1 MLDAT
6 TPLDV
11 SVGVFRVEQPGML
24 ATIQDLGRPG
34 RRAAGVPPGGAMD
47 RFALAAANL
56 LVGNPEGAATLECA
70 LSGPSLTVLVGC
82 LVAVTGADFQATLN
96 GHRMPTWEG
105 VFVAPGDRLDFV
117 GRAWGARVYVA
128 VAGGLTGDRWLGSVA
143 TYLLAGRGGIHGRP
157 LKAGD
162 VLLAAG
168 LPPRPLV
175 VGRALP
181 QLLRPPYSAHPE
193 LSAVPGPYIS
203 RLPAK
208 HRRALF
214 REDWT
219 ISRDADR
226 MGYRLEGPELVIEGP
241 DLVSFGLAMGCV
253 QLPSSGNPI
262 LLMADGQTA
271 GGYPVIAAVAR
282 CDLPLAAQLMPGD
295 RLRFRETT
303 VEAAQEEWR
312 RRQAALEGL
321 RAANGGGGPFAPP
334 RARRATSREA

>member
-1 MLDAT
+1 
-6 TPLDV
+6 
-11 SVGVFRVEQPGML
+11 
-24 ATIQDLGRPG
+24 
-34 RRAAGVPPGGAMD
+34 
-47 RFALAAANL
+47 
-56 LVGNPEGAATLECA
+56 
-70 LSGPSLTVLVGC
+70 
-82 LVAVTGADFQATLN
+82 
-96 GHRMPTWEG
+96 
-105 VFVAPGDRLDFV
+105 
-117 GRAWGARVYVA
+117 VA
-128 VAGGLTGDRWLGSVA
+128 VAAALTGDRWLGSVA

-193 LSAVPGPYIS
+193 LSAVPGPYVS

-241 DLVSFGLAMGCV
+241 DLVSFGLVMGCV
-253 QLPSSGNPI
+253 QLPASGQPI
-262 LLMADGQTA
+262 LLMADSQTA
-271 GGYPVIAAVAR
+271 AAYPVGAEVAR
-282 CDLPLAAQLMPGD
+282 RHPPLPPQRSPRG
-295 RLRFRETT
+295 R
-303 VEAAQEEWR
+303 
-312 RRQAALEGL
+312 
-321 RAANGGGGPFAPP
+321 PP
-334 RARRATSREA
+334 R